1 MGMTVTEEKYRYE
14 REEAIKEY
22 LESLLEEKSRNQ
34 FRSDYRCSL
43 GNEYRRRYMECA
55 MLL

>member
-43 GNEYRRRYMECA
+43 GNDISEDIWNV
-55 MLL
+55 L